1 MQKNHRYFQ
10 KFLLTLFMILISNT
24 SFSDDTLKILT
35 ISEGLRLA
43 TDNNR
48 LIKIASLNKN
58 IASSDIL
65 IARAKLLPSINAS
78 LRQTYLSHQPG
89 AMFGQDRDRVF
100 ISQKEYLFYGINLY
114 QTIYDFGANI
124 SRYEASKT
132 FLDVTNLDIARIRNL
147 VALDFINTY
156 FDLLEI
162 EKMMEVAKKE
172 VERFESHLKVA
183 QSLYAEGAITKNGLL
198 QAEVMLSD
206 AKQRLLTIKN
216 RKAIDISR
224 INTILARPINEDLQV
239 VDVPMD
245 ISQGVELEKAWEMAE
260 KQRREVKI
268 IDHELK
274 IIDLE
279 EKAAKSEYYPKL
291 FAQGG
296 YNFTENRYQFPEGN
310 WSVILGIDLNLFS
323 GGSTKAEVSKVLHR
337 REQLL
342 EEKRKLMDD
351 IKLEVEKSYLD
362 LKNAMEKILVTKGAA
377 NQAEENLR
385 INKIKYEEGIGTSTD
400 VIDAIT
406 LLTLAE
412 TNYCR
417 ALYELRR
424 AQAELRYATGSDLVS
439 VYASQ

>member
-1 MQKNHRYFQ
+1 
-10 KFLLTLFMILISNT
+10 
-24 SFSDDTLKILT
+24 
-35 ISEGLRLA
+35 
-43 TDNNR
+43 
-48 LIKIASLNKN
+48 
-58 IASSDIL
+58 
-65 IARAKLLPSINAS
+65 
-78 LRQTYLSHQPG
+78 
-89 AMFGQDRDRVF
+89 
-100 ISQKEYLFYGINLY
+100 
-114 QTIYDFGANI
+114 
-124 SRYEASKT
+124 
-132 FLDVTNLDIARIRNL
+132 
-147 VALDFINTY
+147 
-156 FDLLEI
+156 
-162 EKMMEVAKKE
+162 
-172 VERFESHLKVA
+172 
-183 QSLYAEGAITKNGLL
+183 
-198 QAEVMLSD
+198 
-206 AKQRLLTIKN
+206 
-216 RKAIDISR
+216 
-224 INTILARPINEDLQV
+224 
-239 VDVPMD
+239 
-245 ISQGVELEKAWEMAE
+245 MAE

-362 LKNAMEKILVTKGAA
+362 LKNALEKILVTKGAA

>member
-1 MQKNHRYFQ
+1 MQKNLRCFQ

-78 LRQTYLSHQPG
+78 LRQTYLSHQIG
-89 AMFGQDRDRVF
+89 AIFGQDKVF

-260 KQRREVKI
+260 KQRREIKI

-279 EKAAKSEYYPKL
+279 KKAAKSEYYPKL

-310 WSVILGIDLNLFS
+310 WSVILGIDLNLFN

-362 LKNAMEKILVTKGAA
+362 LKNALEKILVTKGAA

-385 INKIKYEEGIGTSTD
+385 INRIKYEEGIGTSTD

>member
-1 MQKNHRYFQ
+1 
-10 KFLLTLFMILISNT
+10 
-24 SFSDDTLKILT
+24 
-35 ISEGLRLA
+35 
-43 TDNNR
+43 
-48 LIKIASLNKN
+48 
-58 IASSDIL
+58 
-65 IARAKLLPSINAS
+65 
-78 LRQTYLSHQPG
+78 
-89 AMFGQDRDRVF
+89 
-100 ISQKEYLFYGINLY
+100 
-114 QTIYDFGANI
+114 
-124 SRYEASKT
+124 
-132 FLDVTNLDIARIRNL
+132 
-147 VALDFINTY
+147 
-156 FDLLEI
+156 
-162 EKMMEVAKKE
+162 MMEVAEKE

-183 QSLYAEGAITKNGLL
+183 QSLYAEGTITKNDLL

-206 AKQRLLTIKN
+206 AKQRLLTMKN

-260 KQRREVKI
+260 KQRREIKI

-279 EKAAKSEYYPKL
+279 KKAAKSEYYPKL

-362 LKNAMEKILVTKGAA
+362 LKNALEKILVTKGAA